1 MAVSVYPQY
10 IVLQQNIT
18 QSNGHNGLSTI
29 HHTAG
34 EHHTETGMAVSLSV
48 YPQHTTYSQD
58 LLQQN
63 ITQRNSNSRINL
75 YIHTTSNCRR
85 ISCWDDSGRI
95 SLYTLHHTREE
106 HHTEIQQQ
114 QYQCPQ
120 YILRQIIT
128 TQRDSNSSITISLS
142 TLQKNITQRDS
153 NGSITVSPSTI
164 HCTAKEHHTKRRQR
178 LYYYSSTVSVHPQ
191 NFVCKV

>member
-1 MAVSVYPQY
+1 MVYPQY
-10 IVLQQNIT
+10 
-18 QSNGHNGLSTI
+18 TI
-29 HHTAG
+29 LR
-34 EHHTETGMAVSLSV
+34 E
-48 YPQHTTYSQD
+48 
-58 LLQQN
+58 N
-63 ITQRNSNSRINL
+63 ITQRQEWQYHYQSIHNTLLIHKTYCNRTSHKETATAGSI
-75 YIHTTSNCRR
+75 YI
-85 ISCWDDSGRI
+85 
-95 SLYTLHHTREE
+95 YTQHQTAEEYHAEMTAAESVYTHYNHTREE

-114 QYQCPQ
+114 YRCPQ

-153 NGSITVSPSTI
+153 NGGITVSPSTI